1 VRIED
6 VRGRK
11 ILDSRGDPTVEV
23 EVRGGGVLGRGSAPS
38 GKSRGRH
45 EAVAFPPGGVEASLS
60 LLRRELSP
68 KLRGR
73 ELDFRKT
80 DAFVR
85 EQDGTPNFS
94 RIGGNLAVALSFAVA
109 KAEASA
115 RGLPLFRLFGRGSSL
130 PLPLGN
136 VLGGGAHAGGGGT
149 DLQEILVV
157 APGAGS
163 FQEAALINARVHR
176 RVGEL
181 LRERGGRFAGGKG
194 DEGAWISPL
203 GGEESLEVVSRA
215 CEEVGR
221 EAGTRVRMGL
231 DMAAS
236 NLYDPGENRYVY
248 RREGKR
254 LTEEEQLEF
263 ALKLVETYDLLFLED
278 PLHEEDFSGFSRLRE
293 EVGRRCLVCGDD
305 LFVTNVERMERGIRE
320 GSTNAVLIKPN
331 QVGTLSGALE
341 AIRLA
346 HRKGLVPVV
355 SHRSGETTDETIAH
369 LAVGGGCPLIKTGA
383 VGGERTAKLNELIRL
398 EEELKGGLARLGL
411 SGSG

>member
-1 VRIED
+1 M
-6 VRGRK
+6 
-11 ILDSRGDPTVEV
+11 
-23 EVRGGGVLGRGSAPS
+23 
-38 GKSRGRH
+38 
-45 EAVAFPPGGVEASLS
+45 
-60 LLRRELSP
+60 
-68 KLRGR
+68 
-73 ELDFRKT
+73 
-80 DAFVR
+80 
-85 EQDGTPNFS
+85 
-94 RIGGNLAVALSFAVA
+94 
-109 KAEASA
+109 
-115 RGLPLFRLFGRGSSL
+115 
-130 PLPLGN
+130 
-136 VLGGGAHAGGGGT
+136 
-149 DLQEILVV
+149 
-157 APGAGS
+157 
-163 FQEAALINARVHR
+163 
-176 RVGEL
+176 
-181 LRERGGRFAGGKG
+181 
-194 DEGAWISPL
+194 
-203 GGEESLEVVSRA
+203 
-215 CEEVGR
+215 
-221 EAGTRVRMGL
+221 RMGL